1 VLVYDESRKVVVGN
15 EAGLQMMEQAAEDVI
30 NQDADSVF
38 NKESIDYVF
47 STAKA
52 LLNQI
57 HIKDDLGVL
66 LDYSPLLD
74 GDVEGV
80 MVIVQDLPK
89 VEEMAMEI
97 EYVKD
102 LNTDLNAI
110 LASLYDEIVVVDH
123 QGNILRSSEN
133 FLSSTEGTLP
143 E

>member
-1 VLVYDESRKVVVGN
+1 
-15 EAGLQMMEQAAEDVI
+15 

-66 LDYSPLLD
+66 IDYSPLLD
-74 GDVEGV
+74 GEVEVV
-80 MVIVQDLPK
+80 MVIVQDLTK
-89 VEEMAMEI
+89 VQGLHMQI

-102 LNTDLNAI
+102 LNKELNET
-110 LASLYDEIVVVDH
+110 LPSLYDEILVVDY
-123 QGNILRSSEN
+123 
-133 FLSSTEGTLP
+133 EGTIVR
-143 E
+143 